1 MDRPTDRSE
10 SGGEGGGASL
20 EQGGGEALESP
31 AGAMGAVERDP
42 QIARRHAMVE
52 FQLRGGGIRD
62 HDLLAV
68 FERIPRERFVPA
80 WLVDRAYDDSALGIG
95 SGQTISQP
103 YMVAVMTDAL
113 ELTAWHRGHPGSRAH
128 VLDVGT
134 GSGYQAAVL
143 AELGS
148 DVVSIE
154 RDSALSEAARRR
166 LDALGY
172 GDRIRCVVGD
182 GSNGWPGLA
191 PYDAIVVGAAAPDV
205 PEPLVVQLG
214 DGGRLVVPVGR
225 RDRQELRVVRRI
237 GARIEERTLDPC
249 VFVPLVGE
257 HGFRA

>member
-1 MDRPTDRSE
+1 
-10 SGGEGGGASL
+10 
-20 EQGGGEALESP
+20 
-31 AGAMGAVERDP
+31 
-42 QIARRHAMVE
+42 MVE
-52 FQLRGGGIRD
+52 HQLRGGGIRD
-62 HDLLAV
+62 GEILAAFGRV
-68 FERIPRERFVPA
+68 PRERFVPV

-113 ELTAWHRGHPGSRAH
+113 ELIAWKRDHRAARAR

-134 GSGYQAAVL
+134 GSGYQAAIL
-143 AELGS
+143 AEL
-148 DVVSIE
+148 DATVVSIE
-154 RDSALSEAARRR
+154 RDPALSDAARRR

-172 GDRIRCVVGD
+172 GDRIACVVGD
-182 GSNGWPGLA
+182 GSNGWSPLA
-191 PYDAIVVGAAAPDV
+191 PYDGIVVGAAAPDV
-205 PEPLVVQLG
+205 PEPLLAQLG
-214 DGGRLVVPVGR
+214 DGGRLVIPVGR